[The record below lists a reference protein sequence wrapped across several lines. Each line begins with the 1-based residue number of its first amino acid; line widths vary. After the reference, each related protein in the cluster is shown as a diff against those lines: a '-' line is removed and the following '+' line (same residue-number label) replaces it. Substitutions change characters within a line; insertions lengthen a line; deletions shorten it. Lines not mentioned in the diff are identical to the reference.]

1 MSPSFFQ
8 KKSFICLDTTVLH
21 AWIYESRWAATLCFR
36 SSLQPE
42 KYLRSWNIKNV
53 WQAEARGG
61 KQKECQVDRRP
72 MHFKKQTLMSD
83 KEMLKRCHYRLTSA
97 SKRIRHNRWQYISIA
112 ARHWKATLFWFAYTI
127 YEFDGLNEKMVL
139 RDLKTFN
146 FRMKRDRL
154 TMYFDKNFEHFKL
167 SFPLHV
173 LSRKKAFNTAKASI
187 AIFCLRRFTLFIMLA
202 PHTRRREEKS
212 FSFLMPYFVVF
223 HPWSLSNF
231 VQRGAM
237 TCIPMHIFQS
247 RKAFRYQRPQRTIY
261 SHFLLSDKFTTSL
274 RLVWWWINENICGFA
289 CTSHDVFLEC

>member
-8 KKSFICLDTTVLH
+8 KKSFICLDTTELH

-112 ARHWKATLFWFAYTI
+112 ARHRKATLFWFAYTI

-139 RDLKTFN
+139 RVLKTFN

-173 LSRKKAFNTAKASI
+173 LSWKKEHLTQRKLRLQFSVYGALLFLS
-187 AIFCLRRFTLFIMLA
+187 CLRHTLD
-202 PHTRRREEKS
+202 EEKKNLLAFWCHTLL
-212 FSFLMPYFVVF
+212 FSIRDHCPTLSSVERWLAFQCIYFKVAKHFAISDHSEPYTRIFF
-223 HPWSLSNF
+223 SLIN
-231 VQRGAM
+231 
-237 TCIPMHIFQS
+237 S
-247 RKAFRYQRPQRTIY
+247 RQ
-261 SHFLLSDKFTTSL
+261 
-274 RLVWWWINENICGFA
+274 VW
-289 CTSHDVFLEC
+289 D